1 MSSGLFC
8 RLIAVL
14 VLLGTGAFPAQAST
28 QQKLSLAQLSA
39 QADVILRGQVETIT
53 TRQASD
59 RRPISTMVQVSVER
73 QFKGPKVSTVTIEQ
87 AGGSQGDVRLAVP
100 GSPEFSAGE
109 NVILFIRQ
117 GRSRGAF
124 NIVGGKQG
132 KFTIRTAPESSKEV
146 VEDFA
151 HRTEDL
157 DSFIAR
163 LQK

>member
-1 MSSGLFC
+1 MSFGLFC

-28 QQKLSLAQLSA
+28 EQKLSLAQLSA
-39 QADVILRGQVETIT
+39 QADVIIRGQVETIT

-59 RRPISTMVQVSVER
+59 RRPISTMIQISVER
-73 QFKGPKVSTVTIEQ
+73 QFKGLKVSTVTIEQ
-87 AGGSQGDVRLAVP
+87 PGGSQGDVTLGVP
-100 GSPEFSAGE
+100 GSPEFSPGE
-109 NVILFIRQ
+109 NVILFI

-124 NIVGGKQG
+124 KIVGGKQG
-132 KFTIRTAPESSKEV
+132 KFTIKTAPESSKEV
-146 VEDFA
+146 VEDFG

-157 DSFIAR
+157 DRFIAR